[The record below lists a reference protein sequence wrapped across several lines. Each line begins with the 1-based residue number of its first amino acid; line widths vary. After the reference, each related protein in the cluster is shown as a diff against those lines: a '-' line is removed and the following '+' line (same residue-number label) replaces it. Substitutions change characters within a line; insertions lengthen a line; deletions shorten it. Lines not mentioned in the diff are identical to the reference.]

1 METRLQ
7 RFLLTP
13 LNRLKK
19 YCQSDIRSR
28 CSSRMLVGV
37 FCLAGFCNSAV
48 AQVNDEV
55 TVKADVEKRQVLDDV
70 LDTENFEVGIQ
81 GGVIAI
87 EDFESSGWLS
97 AHFGYHIT
105 ENFYVKARYGVAKGG
120 ETSFEK
126 LVNSAPLLTDEEREL
141 TYYGLNV
148 GYNLLPGEIFL
159 TQDLVF
165 NSVFSI
171 ELGGGSTEFAGDDK
185 FTFNVTANYRV
196 FINDWVAWDI
206 GMSDYVFDTQV
217 TGESKTTHNLNFVTG
232 LSVYF

>member
-1 METRLQ
+1 MENRFQ
-7 RFLLTP
+7 RIFLMPLLTT
-13 LNRLKK
+13 
-19 YCQSDIRSR
+19 SV
-28 CSSRMLVGV
+28 LVVSVLLSNAAIAAEQDTSLGV
-37 FCLAGFCNSAV
+37 
-48 AQVNDEV
+48 D
-55 TVKADVEKRQVLDDV
+55 VKADVERREVLEDV
-70 LDTENFEVGIQ
+70 LDTENFEFGVQ

-97 AHFGYHIT
+97 AHFGYHIN
-105 ENFYVKARYGVAKGG
+105 EHFYVKARYGKAKGG

-148 GYNLLPGEIFL
+148 GYNFLPGEIFFSK
-159 TQDLVF
+159 DLVL

-171 ELGGGSTEFAGDDK
+171 ELGGGSTEFAGDEQ
-185 FTFNVTANYRV
+185 FTVNATANYRV

-206 GMSDYVFDTQV
+206 GMSDYIFDTQI